1 MPRTLPRVSDD
12 RRLAIRLVVVLV
24 GLGLFAIAG
33 HSRISG
39 PGLFGIYGTHG
50 VHLDDLIVLAL
61 WIVGVLG
68 CVRLWQRDR

>member
-1 MPRTLPRVSDD
+1 MSDD
-12 RRLAIRLVVVLV
+12 RRLALRLAVVLF
-24 GLGLFAIAG
+24 GLGLFGIAG

-61 WIVGVLG
+61 WLVGMFACL
-68 CVRLWQRDR
+68 RLWQRDR